1 MCDYNSR
8 YYEYSRDYQNEY
20 KNNNERYWPNQY
32 EQNQYYSQNDLWQQ
46 NNWCPQRHC
55 CEQDHCCEHRHCNE
69 QRFSVTQ
76 CSMNAQNTTGQ
87 AITVAVAGT
96 DIPLPNNQNLD
107 GFNVN
112 AANTIFT
119 VPATGTYLVTYQVN
133 TTTASLLST
142 RVLRNGNTIP
152 GSIFIPATPVSSF
165 TATTIVQLYAGDQL
179 ELQFFGVAT
188 TITLQGGV
196 GASLTVV
203 RLA

>member
-8 YYEYSRDYQNEY
+8 YYENSRGYQNGY
-20 KNNNERYWPNQY
+20 VNNNERYWPNQY
-32 EQNQYYSQNDLWQQ
+32 EQNHCYSQNNWWSQNNCCSQ
-46 NNWCPQRHC
+46 NNWCPPRHC
-55 CEQDHCCEHRHCNE
+55 CEQENRCEHRN
-69 QRFSVTQ
+69 SVTQ

-96 DIPLPNNQNLD
+96 DIPLPSNQNLD
-107 GFNVN
+107 GFTVN

-119 VPATGTYLVTYQVN
+119 VPVTGTYLVSYQVN

-142 RVLRNGNTIP
+142 RVLRNGNAIP
-152 GSIFIPATPVSSF
+152 GSIFTPTTPVSSF
-165 TATTIVQLYAGDQL
+165 TATTIVQLNAGDQL

-188 TITLQGGV
+188 TATLQGGV
-196 GASLTVV
+196 GASLTVI